1 MLVLSRKQGQE
12 LVLGDNVRVTVTKIS
27 GNRVTLGIT
36 APDNV
41 RIIRGELESIVKS
54 FDQPVSELEVVVEA
68 DDEEPSSQFRSGFVL
83 RHGGP
88 LADVVNHF

>member
-1 MLVLSRKQGQE
+1 MLVLSRKSGQE

-41 RIIRGELESIVKS
+41 RIIRGELESIAKS
-54 FDQPVSELEVVVEA
+54 FEQPEAELKVA
-68 DDEEPSSQFRSGFVL
+68 
-83 RHGGP
+83 
-88 LADVVNHF
+88 

>member
-1 MLVLSRKQGQE
+1 MLVLSRKSGQE

-41 RIIRGELESIVKS
+41 RIIRGELESIVES
-54 FDQPVSELEVVVEA
+54 FEQPEAELKVA
-68 DDEEPSSQFRSGFVL
+68 
-83 RHGGP
+83 
-88 LADVVNHF
+88 